1 MTLPEEYTDI
11 QQRHIF
17 YMETYIKA
25 ITYYLPEHILTNED
39 IAGRFPEYSA
49 EKVNAKV
56 GISKR
61 HIAGENETATDL
73 AEKACLKLFAEN
85 PGLRESIDFVLLCTQ
100 SPDYFLP
107 SSSTILQ
114 HRLGLSTKCGAF
126 DFNLGCSGAIYGLAV
141 AKGLITASIARN
153 VLLITAETYSKYLH
167 PEDKSNISIFGDA
180 ATACVISSDKGI
192 AQIGNFVLG
201 SDGTGAENLIV
212 KTGGARHR
220 KATNKE
226 CCDDDGHIQRDDYL
240 YMNGSAIFNF
250 TLETVPPMVQQLLTL
265 NNLAEDDIDLYVFHQ
280 ANKFMLNTLRK
291 CISIPKDKFY
301 VNLSETGNTVSCT
314 IPIALA
320 DIWANKNAQKGQV
333 YMLAGF
339 GVGLS
344 WGGTII
350 RIC

>member
-1 MTLPEEYTDI
+1 M
-11 QQRHIF
+11 
-17 YMETYIKA
+17 
-25 ITYYLPEHILTNED
+25 
-39 IAGRFPEYSA
+39 
-49 EKVNAKV
+49 
-56 GISKR
+56 
-61 HIAGENETATDL
+61 
-73 AEKACLKLFAEN
+73 
-85 PGLRESIDFVLLCTQ
+85 
-100 SPDYFLP
+100 
-107 SSSTILQ
+107 
-114 HRLGLSTKCGAF
+114 
-126 DFNLGCSGAIYGLAV
+126 
-141 AKGLITASIARN
+141 
-153 VLLITAETYSKYLH
+153 LLITAETYSKYLH

-291 CISIPKDKFY
+291 CIGIPKDKFTSISQRPATPY
-301 VNLSETGNTVSCT
+301 
-314 IPIALA
+314 LA
-320 DIWANKNAQKGQV
+320 PYQSPLPTFGLIKRQKGKYICSQD
-333 YMLAGF
+333 LA
-339 GVGLS
+339 
-344 WGGTII
+344 
-350 RIC
+350 